1 VWDSLHAGVCMPEVK
16 SGYGITARADEGREA
31 RIERLE
37 ALVLALD
44 LHPLKTKR
52 SFGKF
57 RKALETKRR
66 GKLCDALERLR
77 EAFLELHEYRLYE
90 AWSALDSRMR
100 LDAMVKH

>member
-1 VWDSLHAGVCMPEVK
+1 M
-16 SGYGITARADEGREA
+16 TARAEDEREQ

-66 GKLCDALERLR
+66 GKLIEPLELLR
-77 EAFLELHEYRLYE
+77 ESFLNLHEYRLYE
-90 AWSALDSRMR
+90 AWAALDGALR
-100 LDAMVKH
+100 LEAMVKH

>member
-1 VWDSLHAGVCMPEVK
+1 MTAHANEDRK
-16 SGYGITARADEGREA
+16 E

-37 ALVLALD
+37 VLVLALD

-57 RKALETKRR
+57 RKSLETKHK
-66 GKLCDALERLR
+66 GKLGDALERLR

-90 AWSALDSRMR
+90 AWAILDSRMR
-100 LDAMVKH
+100 IESMVKH

>member
-1 VWDSLHAGVCMPEVK
+1 MTVYANE
-16 SGYGITARADEGREA
+16 EREE

-66 GKLCDALERLR
+66 GKLIEPLERLR
-77 EAFLELHEYRLYE
+77 ESFLNLHEYRLYE
-90 AWSALDSRMR
+90 AWAALDRVMR
-100 LDAMVKH
+100 LEAMVKH

>member
-1 VWDSLHAGVCMPEVK
+1 MPEVK
-16 SGYGITARADEGREA
+16 SVYDMTARADEGREE

-57 RKALETKRR
+57 RKALETKRK
-66 GKLCDALERLR
+66 GKLREPLERLR
-77 EAFLELHEYRLYE
+77 VAFLELHEYRLYE
-90 AWSALDSRMR
+90 AWSALDG
-100 LDAMVKH
+100 LLWLEEKIPH

>member
-1 VWDSLHAGVCMPEVK
+1 MSKTPE
-16 SGYGITARADEGREA
+16 RDEGRDA

-57 RKALETKRR
+57 RKALETKRK
-66 GKLCDALERLR
+66 GKLGDALERLR
-77 EAFLELHEYRLYE
+77 DSFLELHEYRLYE

-100 LDAMVKH
+100 IESMVKH

>member
-1 VWDSLHAGVCMPEVK
+1 M
-16 SGYGITARADEGREA
+16 TTRADGGREG

-44 LHPLKTKR
+44 LHPLKTRR

-57 RKALETKRR
+57 RKALETKRK
-66 GKLCDALERLR
+66 GKLGDALERLR
-77 EAFLELHEYRLYE
+77 DTFLELHEYRLYE

-100 LDAMVKH
+100 LEAMVKH

>member
-1 VWDSLHAGVCMPEVK
+1 MTQTPE
-16 SGYGITARADEGREA
+16 RDEGREG

-44 LHPLKTKR
+44 LHPLKTRR

-57 RKALETKRR
+57 RKALETKRK
-66 GKLCDALERLR
+66 GKLREPLERLR

-90 AWSALDSRMR
+90 AWVALDSRLRMEEQ
-100 LDAMVKH
+100 VNH

>member
-1 VWDSLHAGVCMPEVK
+1 MRKTPE
-16 SGYGITARADEGREA
+16 RDEGREA

-57 RKALETKRR
+57 RKALETKRK
-66 GKLCDALERLR
+66 GKLGAPLERLH
-77 EAFLELHEYRLYE
+77 EAFLELHEYRLY
-90 AWSALDSRMR
+90 
-100 LDAMVKH
+100 DA

>member
-1 VWDSLHAGVCMPEVK
+1 M
-16 SGYGITARADEGREA
+16 TALADKGREE

-37 ALVLALD
+37 ALVLALE
-44 LHPLKTKR
+44 LHPLKTRR

-57 RKALETKRR
+57 RKALETKRK
-66 GKLCDALERLR
+66 GKLGDALERLR

-100 LDAMVKH
+100 IESMVKH

>member
-1 VWDSLHAGVCMPEVK
+1 MPEVK
-16 SGYGITARADEGREA
+16 SVYGMTARTDEGHEA

-66 GKLCDALERLR
+66 GKLGDALERLR
-77 EAFLELHEYRLYE
+77 VTFLELHEYRLYE

-100 LDAMVKH
+100 REEQVRH

>member
-1 VWDSLHAGVCMPEVK
+1 M
-16 SGYGITARADEGREA
+16 TTRAEDEREQ

-57 RKALETKRR
+57 RKALETKKR
-66 GKLCDALERLR
+66 GKLIEPLERLR
-77 EAFLELHEYRLYE
+77 ESFLNLHEYRLYE
-90 AWSALDSRMR
+90 AWAALDGTLR
-100 LDAMVKH
+100 LEAMVKH

>member
-1 VWDSLHAGVCMPEVK
+1 MTKTPE
-16 SGYGITARADEGREA
+16 RDEGREG

-57 RKALETKRR
+57 RKALETKRK
-66 GKLCDALERLR
+66 GKLGDALERLR

-90 AWSALDSRMR
+90 AWSALESRLR
-100 LDAMVKH
+100 LESQVRH

>member
-1 VWDSLHAGVCMPEVK
+1 M
-16 SGYGITARADEGREA
+16 TARAEDEREQ

-57 RKALETKRR
+57 RKALETKKR
-66 GKLCDALERLR
+66 GKLIEPLERLR
-77 EAFLELHEYRLYE
+77 ESFLNLHEYRLYE
-90 AWSALDSRMR
+90 AWAALDGVLR
-100 LDAMVKH
+100 LEAMVKH

>member
-1 VWDSLHAGVCMPEVK
+1 MIQTPE
-16 SGYGITARADEGREA
+16 RDEGREE

-57 RKALETKRR
+57 RKALETKRK
-66 GKLCDALERLR
+66 GKLREPLERLR
-77 EAFLELHEYRLYE
+77 LAFLELHEYRLYE

-100 LDAMVKH
+100 LDSMVKH